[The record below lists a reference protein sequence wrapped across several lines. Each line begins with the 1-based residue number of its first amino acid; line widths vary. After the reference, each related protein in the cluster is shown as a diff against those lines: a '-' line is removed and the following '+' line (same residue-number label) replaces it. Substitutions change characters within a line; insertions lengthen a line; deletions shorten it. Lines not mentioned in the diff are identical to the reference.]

1 MKNKKAKIVCVTN
14 QKGGVGKSTTA
25 EALADGLTFKGHK
38 TLLIDLDPQGS
49 VSLTSGAIPDKMTAY
64 EVITKVCTTQEAT
77 QYRVQEVAQEHI
89 QQDTQEVPKRAD
101 IMPASQSLAKI
112 DIELSGVGKEYRL
125 KEQLKPLLNVYD
137 FIIIDTP
144 PALGLLTVNA
154 LTASDYVLIPAQ
166 ADVYSMQGINQL
178 AETITAVREYTN
190 QNLTLIGILLTRHN
204 ARNILTRD
212 MTENAQ
218 ATADKIETFL
228 YKTVIREAV
237 AIKEAQA
244 SQQSIYEYAPK
255 SNAAID
261 YTEFVSEFLE
271 RSIGNNG

>member
-1 MKNKKAKIVCVTN
+1 MTNKNAYVICVTN
-14 QKGGVGKSTTA
+14 QKGGVGKSTTT
-25 EALADGLTFKGHK
+25 EALADGLTLKGYK

-49 VSLTSGAIPDKMTAY
+49 VSLTSGAISDKPTAY
-64 EVITKVCTTQEAT
+64 EVITKQVTAQEAT
-77 QYRVQEVAQEHI
+77 QEYTQKMVQDNTQHRT
-89 QQDTQEVPKRAD
+89 QQVSKRAD
-101 IMPASQSLAKI
+101 IIPACQNLVKI
-112 DIELSGVGKEYRL
+112 DIELTGVGKEYRL
-125 KEQLKPLLNVYD
+125 REQLKSILNKYD
-137 FIIIDTP
+137 YIIIDTP

-190 QNLTLIGILLTRHN
+190 QNLTLSGILLTRHN
-204 ARNILTRD
+204 TRNILTRD
-212 MTENAQ
+212 MTETAQ
-218 ATADKIETFL
+218 ETADKIETFL

-244 SQQSIYEYAPK
+244 NQQSIYEYAPK

-261 YTEFVSEFLE
+261 YMEFVTEFLE
-271 RSIGNNG
+271 RSESSAK